1 MLKSTEPE
9 KIAILT
15 LFHYSDKES
24 FLLPLAFIRGGL
36 NKNIFLNALLVIR
49 GNHFNQENRLLYK
62 EGLRYELY
70 QEANELATLCK
81 NFALIGTKEQKE
93 IWEKVQMEENV
104 YLEFKETFSMDAKK
118 YREGDF
124 DTVKKKAQRK
134 IIESNTLKAI
144 CALLNTE
151 GGEIYIGVADK
162 PVEIVGIKNEVDFLF
177 NSSNDEYLLHLK
189 GFIKKN
195 FSDQIKLIRPR
206 LVEVFKKEII
216 IIKVKKSKKP
226 VFFLKTGEN
235 KKEKI
240 FYIRNGPSS
249 DNLDIEAFYN
259 YISQK

>member
-1 MLKSTEPE
+1 MLPG
-9 KIAILT
+9 L
-15 LFHYSDKES
+15 KE
-24 FLLPLAFIRGGL
+24 
-36 NKNIFLNALLVIR
+36 NI
-49 GNHFNQENRLLYK
+49 
-62 EGLRYELY
+62 
-70 QEANELATLCK
+70 
-81 NFALIGTKEQKE
+81 
-93 IWEKVQMEENV
+93 
-104 YLEFKETFSMDAKK
+104 
-118 YREGDF
+118 
-124 DTVKKKAQRK
+124 
-134 IIESNTLKAI
+134 LKAI

-177 NSSNDEYLLHLK
+177 NSSNDKYLLYLK
-189 GFIKKN
+189 TLIKKN

>member
-1 MLKSTEPE
+1 M
-9 KIAILT
+9 
-15 LFHYSDKES
+15 
-24 FLLPLAFIRGGL
+24 
-36 NKNIFLNALLVIR
+36 IR

-118 YREGDF
+118 YREGDL
-124 DTVKKKAQRK
+124 DTVRKKSQRQ

-162 PVEIVGIKNEVDFLF
+162 L
-177 NSSNDEYLLHLK
+177 S
-189 GFIKKN
+189 
-195 FSDQIKLIRPR
+195 LIH
-206 LVEVFKKEII
+206 I
-216 IIKVKKSKKP
+216 
-226 VFFLKTGEN
+226 
-235 KKEKI
+235 
-240 FYIRNGPSS
+240 
-249 DNLDIEAFYN
+249 
-259 YISQK
+259 